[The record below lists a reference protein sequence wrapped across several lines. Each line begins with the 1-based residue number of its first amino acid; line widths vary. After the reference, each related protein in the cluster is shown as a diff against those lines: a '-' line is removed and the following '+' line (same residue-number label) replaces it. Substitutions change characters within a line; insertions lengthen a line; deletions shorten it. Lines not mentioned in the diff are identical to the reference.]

1 MPTAPVVWKGYAVN
15 ELVNS
20 AMYGVDA
27 GAGTVNNIVSV
38 LKAYFAMKRDGMT
51 MPIISYSLGAS
62 HSMSVYLEA
71 VRRNA
76 AGADIGAVNQR
87 TEEAY
92 SFFLGMQ
99 PEEPDVVMYE
109 FCCPVNVYVYNEND
123 ELVGSF
129 AGNDITCSDDN
140 LILYHAG
147 QARVVLVP
155 RSEDGKY
162 RFNAV
167 GYDNGTMTHIIMY
180 FTPEGETLYMEENI
194 PVADGQQI
202 PLPAQPTDDYAVYT
216 DSETINEILSGA
228 GLTEEKP
235 CDGGAT
241 CPGKN
246 FTDMPAPT
254 SWMHAGIDFAV
265 ANNLFLGTS
274 DTTFSPNASMTRAML
289 VTVLW
294 RLDGKPEAG
303 TQTAFRDVPEREY
316 YAQPVAWA
324 SANGIVMGTSTT
336 TFAPNGKITR
346 EQMAAILFRY
356 AQQKGYD
363 TSKRAELSKFP
374 DNGKVSDYA
383 KEALAWAN
391 AEALVNG
398 DEQPNGTVLL
408 DPAGDATRAQVAA
421 ILMRYVQNIVK

>member
-109 FCCPVNVYVYNEND
+109 FCCPVNVYVYNKND

-155 RSEDGKY
+155 RS
-162 RFNAV
+162 
-167 GYDNGTMTHIIMY
+167 
-180 FTPEGETLYMEENI
+180 
-194 PVADGQQI
+194 
-202 PLPAQPTDDYAVYT
+202 
-216 DSETINEILSGA
+216 
-228 GLTEEKP
+228 
-235 CDGGAT
+235 
-241 CPGKN
+241 
-246 FTDMPAPT
+246 
-254 SWMHAGIDFAV
+254 
-265 ANNLFLGTS
+265 
-274 DTTFSPNASMTRAML
+274 
-289 VTVLW
+289 
-294 RLDGKPEAG
+294 
-303 TQTAFRDVPEREY
+303 
-316 YAQPVAWA
+316 
-324 SANGIVMGTSTT
+324 
-336 TFAPNGKITR
+336 
-346 EQMAAILFRY
+346 
-356 AQQKGYD
+356 
-363 TSKRAELSKFP
+363 
-374 DNGKVSDYA
+374 
-383 KEALAWAN
+383 
-391 AEALVNG
+391 
-398 DEQPNGTVLL
+398 
-408 DPAGDATRAQVAA
+408 
-421 ILMRYVQNIVK
+421 